1 MSVYL
6 EDKNQQRFTDLWFL
20 TNTWSDQEKWSQGS
34 AKISIENPSDDLEY
48 RIVVAVSKGRN
59 KKSYVAVDQFE
70 FLQTDACELH
80 PPEATTPV
88 PVTTAEPTEPPGR
101 KFFNM
106 YLV

>member
-1 MSVYL
+1 MAVFL
-6 EDKNQQRFTDLWFL
+6 EDKDEQRITDLWFL
-20 TNTWSDQEKWSQGS
+20 TSTWSQDKNWHQGS
-34 AKISIENPSDDLEY
+34 VEISIENPSDDLEY
-48 RIVVAVSKGRN
+48 RIVITVSKGRN

-101 KFFNM
+101 KFF
-106 YLV
+106 